1 MKTSS
6 SLTLRV
12 IIATFVSI
20 YLSVSLYSVILPF
33 LFVMG
38 PEERT
43 SFWIKMAGVVTL
55 LGPLCSFIVYLFYR
69 PVARATLLAR
79 KGEDIPHW
87 LRHKA
92 MRSFHA
98 IQGFLFLVGL
108 LAYATGAAL
117 NFLAEVIIEQKP
129 FVPFYWMSRLI
140 LALSF
145 GILNGL
151 VTARMVNLAWLEAK
165 YLMGIT
171 SLEDSTEKYESTF
184 HKIFLP
190 GFLLLFFITT
200 FSTIGILYYQYH
212 VLQTSQNVSFTQV
225 IFHFLFIEGFLL
237 LMGSLLLAT
246 ILWENQSHISNL
258 RNQIVKLSEGDM
270 NLANRVYV
278 ISFDDVGMMT
288 AGINKILEKLQKTF
302 FTIREMQRIVRQSG
316 EITNNIMTKSR
327 EEAEE
332 VTHLITEAG
341 ENYEAQVDV
350 IKEASLRFKETMQE
364 VKKAITNFQNQQSVL
379 EHVSESFQ
387 KVASTFKDMISMTL
401 SSTERFEKL
410 SKVITDGSA
419 GLKDL
424 LEATRSIQETNRKVY
439 EIVKLIMDISDQSN
453 ILAMNAA
460 IEASHA
466 GEYGKGFAIVA
477 SEVRELSIHTADS
490 ARQIESL
497 IHEMQ
502 QKNERG
508 ASINEKLN
516 EIFKTMQNEMQATT
530 SQIESIAQ
538 MARQETST
546 AEASLKELAQMQ
558 EVARTIKEN
567 VSIIETNDASLSEI
581 MSHLGDTAEKLAS
594 ISQRLMEGISFISQS
609 YANLGDAFS
618 KSFDAIQQLDKAMAS
633 FKVDHE

>member
-1 MKTSS
+1 MKKSS
-6 SLTLRV
+6 ITLRV
-12 IIATFVSI
+12 VGATFFSI
-20 YLSVSLYSVILPF
+20 YLSIFLYSVILPF
-33 LFVMG
+33 LFVM
-38 PEERT
+38 PTEEKV
-43 SFWIKMAGVVTL
+43 SFWIKMAVVVTI
-55 LGPLCSFIVYLFYR
+55 LGPICSFIVYLFYR
-69 PVARATLLAR
+69 PVARATRLAQS
-79 KGEDIPHW
+79 GEEIPHW

-98 IQGFLFLVGL
+98 IQGFLFIVGL
-108 LAYATGAAL
+108 LAYAAGAGL
-117 NFLAEVIIEQKP
+117 NFLAEIVIEHKP
-129 FVPFYWMSRLI
+129 FIPFYWISRLV

-145 GILNGL
+145 GLLNGL

-171 SLEDSTEKYESTF
+171 SLEDSSEKYESTF

-190 GFLLLFFITT
+190 GFLLVFFITV
-200 FSTIGILYYQYH
+200 FSAVGAIFYIYYL
-212 VLQTSQNVSFTQV
+212 LQTNKTISFQDAA
-225 IFHFLFIEGFLL
+225 FHFLFIEGFLL
-237 LMGSLLLAT
+237 VMGAILFAT

-258 RNQIVKLSEGDM
+258 RDQIMRLSEGDM
-270 NLANRVYV
+270 NLAKRVFI

-302 FTIREMQRIVRQSG
+302 LTIKDMQRIVKQSG

-350 IKEASLRFKETMQE
+350 IKEATSRFKQTMQE
-364 VKKAITNFQNQQSVL
+364 VKKAIANFQNQQNVL
-379 EHVSESFQ
+379 EHVAPSFQ

-410 SKVITDGSA
+410 SRVIGDGTS
-419 GLKDL
+419 GLQDL
-424 LEATRSIQETNRKVY
+424 LEATKGIQETNKKVY
-439 EIVKLIMDISDQSN
+439 EIVRLIMDISDQSN

-477 SEVRELSIHTADS
+477 SEVRELAIHTADS

-502 QKNERG
+502 QRNERG
-508 ASINEKLN
+508 ATINEKLN

-538 MARQETST
+538 MARRETST

-558 EVARTIKEN
+558 EVAQAIKEN

-581 MSHLGDTAEKLAS
+581 MGHLNDTAEKLAS

-609 YANLGDAFS
+609 YANLSEAFD
-618 KSFDAIQQLDKAMAS
+618 KSFEAIQQLDNAMAN
-633 FKVDHE
+633 FKIDHE

>member
-1 MKTSS
+1 MKKSS
-6 SLTLRV
+6 ITLRV
-12 IIATFVSI
+12 VGATFFSI
-20 YLSVSLYSVILPF
+20 YLSIFLYSVILPF
-33 LFVMG
+33 LFVMP
-38 PEERT
+38 PEERI
-43 SFWIKMAGVVTL
+43 SFWIKMAVVVTI
-55 LGPLCSFIVYLFYR
+55 LGPICSFIVYLFYR
-69 PVARATLLAR
+69 PVARATRLAQS
-79 KGEDIPHW
+79 GEEIPHW

-98 IQGFLFLVGL
+98 IQGFLFIVGL
-108 LAYATGAAL
+108 LAYAAGAGL
-117 NFLAEVIIEQKP
+117 NFLAEIVIEHKP
-129 FVPFYWMSRLI
+129 FIPFYWISRLV

-145 GILNGL
+145 GLLNGL

-171 SLEDSTEKYESTF
+171 SLEDSSEKYESTF

-190 GFLLLFFITT
+190 GFLLVFFITV
-200 FSTIGILYYQYH
+200 FSAVGAIFYIYYL
-212 VLQTSQNVSFTQV
+212 LQTNKTISFQDAA
-225 IFHFLFIEGFLL
+225 FHFLFIEGFLL
-237 LMGSLLLAT
+237 VMGAILFAT

-258 RNQIVKLSEGDM
+258 RDQIMRLSEGDM
-270 NLANRVYV
+270 NLAKRVFI

-302 FTIREMQRIVRQSG
+302 LTIKDMQRIVKQSG

-350 IKEASLRFKETMQE
+350 IKEATSRFKQTMQE
-364 VKKAITNFQNQQSVL
+364 VKKAIANFQNQQNVL
-379 EHVSESFQ
+379 EHVAQSFQ

-410 SKVITDGSA
+410 SRVIGDGTS
-419 GLKDL
+419 GLQDL
-424 LEATRSIQETNRKVY
+424 LEATKGIQETNKKVY

-477 SEVRELSIHTADS
+477 SEVRELAIHTAES

-502 QKNERG
+502 QRNERG
-508 ASINEKLN
+508 ATINEKLN

-538 MARQETST
+538 MARRETST

-558 EVARTIKEN
+558 EVAQAIKEN

-581 MSHLGDTAEKLAS
+581 MSHLNDTAEKLAS

-609 YANLGDAFS
+609 YANLSEAFD
-618 KSFDAIQQLDKAMAS
+618 KSFEAIQQLDNAMAN
-633 FKVDHE
+633 FKIDHE

>member
-1 MKTSS
+1 MKKSS
-6 SLTLRV
+6 ITLRV
-12 IIATFVSI
+12 VGATFFSI
-20 YLSVSLYSVILPF
+20 YLSIFLYSVILPF
-33 LFVMG
+33 LFVMP
-38 PEERT
+38 PEERI
-43 SFWIKMAGVVTL
+43 SFWIKMAVVVTI
-55 LGPLCSFIVYLFYR
+55 LGPICSFIVYLFYR
-69 PVARATLLAR
+69 PVARATRLAQS
-79 KGEDIPHW
+79 GEEIPHW

-98 IQGFLFLVGL
+98 IQGFLFIVGL
-108 LAYATGAAL
+108 LAYAAGAGL
-117 NFLAEVIIEQKP
+117 NFLAEIVIEHKP
-129 FVPFYWMSRLI
+129 FVPFYWISRLV

-171 SLEDSTEKYESTF
+171 SLEDSSEKYESTF
-184 HKIFLP
+184 YKIFLP
-190 GFLLLFFITT
+190 GFLLVLFITV
-200 FSTIGILYYQYH
+200 FSAVGAIYYIYYMFQTNQT
-212 VLQTSQNVSFTQV
+212 VTLQQAAS
-225 IFHFLFIEGFLL
+225 HFLFIEGFLL
-237 LMGSLLLAT
+237 VMGAILFAT

-258 RNQIVKLSEGDM
+258 RDQIMRFSEGDM
-270 NLANRVYV
+270 NLAKRVFI
-278 ISFDDVGMMT
+278 ISFDNVGMMT

-302 FTIREMQRIVRQSG
+302 LTIKDMQRIVKQSG

-350 IKEASLRFKETMQE
+350 IKEATSRFKQTMQE
-364 VKKAITNFQNQQSVL
+364 VKKAIANFQNQQNVL
-379 EHVSESFQ
+379 EHVAQSFQ

-410 SKVITDGSA
+410 SRVIGDGTS
-419 GLKDL
+419 GLQDL
-424 LEATRSIQETNRKVY
+424 LEATKGIQETNKKVY

-477 SEVRELSIHTADS
+477 SEVRELAIHTAES

-502 QKNERG
+502 QRNERG
-508 ASINEKLN
+508 ATINEKLN

-538 MARQETST
+538 MARRETST

-558 EVARTIKEN
+558 EVAQAIKEN

-581 MSHLGDTAEKLAS
+581 MSHLNDTAEKLAS

-609 YANLGDAFS
+609 YANLSEAFD
-618 KSFDAIQQLDKAMAS
+618 KSFEAIQQLDNAMAN
-633 FKVDHE
+633 FKIDHE